1 LLKSTLRAVIAQ
13 RLVRILCDR
22 CKRKRILTS
31 EDLTADPRLDALGL
45 RSGDHAHEP
54 AGCERCGGA
63 GYRGRNGVFE
73 ALELKDEV
81 YELVGPHADA
91 RAIDLAARRSGMTTM
106 VEDAVAKCRAGVTSA
121 AEVLRVTTV
130 R

>member
-1 LLKSTLRAVIAQ
+1 MLPPIPA
-13 RLVRILCDR
+13 
-22 CKRKRILTS
+22 LTHLAC
-31 EDLTADPRLDALGL
+31 E
-45 RSGDHAHEP
+45 SGDSVYEP

-81 YELVGPHADA
+81 YDLVGPNADA

-106 VEDAVAKCRAGVTSA
+106 VEDAVAKCRRRHH
-121 AEVLRVTTV
+121 LRRRSSSRHDRAVSHDEFPLPGPDT
-130 R
+130 